1 MSDGDDSWRRREDK
15 PDRTTT
21 RPHDLAPTAA
31 CLSVLS
37 PIRFTQPLTISRT
50 LNVFIY
56 MSNPPA
62 DVRHLPNGRE
72 GEGTQRGGGRLGRIY
87 CRQQFYCRRRRVD
100 WTGRA
105 NARHVDGSDVV
116 TWNPTIS
123 ETAWGRRK
131 PATVCRFNSKQSP
144 PAATT
149 LSTSNRRA

>member
-1 MSDGDDSWRRREDK
+1 MYVIC
-15 PDRTTT
+15 RTAG
-21 RPHDLAPTAA
+21 R
-31 CLSVLS
+31 
-37 PIRFTQPLTISRT
+37 
-50 LNVFIY
+50 
-56 MSNPPA
+56 
-62 DVRHLPNGRE
+62 GRE
-72 GEGTQRGGGRLGRIY
+72 HRGAGVGSAEYI
-87 CRQQFYCRRRRVD
+87 VD
-100 WTGRA
+100 SSFIAVVVVWTGQDG